1 MSAPEDWKLVG
12 LPLQPTSYDKFGGQK
27 APRLAYFR
35 GLPTIS
41 IHHIGREEWE
51 VIHHN
56 IADRSKS
63 VVVVIFATEQE
74 ALAYIETTIMA
85 MRLTWT

>member
-1 MSAPEDWKLVG
+1 M
-12 LPLQPTSYDKFGGQK
+12 
-27 APRLAYFR
+27 
-35 GLPTIS
+35 
-41 IHHIGREEWE
+41 IHLD
-51 VIHHN
+51 
-56 IADRSKS
+56 IADRSKF